1 MIGKK
6 EYKVTMNEYKGTE
19 RTEEKNLRKE
29 EERSVERKKEEEA
42 ENHTDLLYWYPLK
55 LNERLDLNND
65 ILMVKI

>member
-6 EYKVTMNEYKGTE
+6 EYNVTMNEYKATE

-29 EERSVERKKEEEA
+29 EERSVERKTEEEA

-55 LNERLDLNND
+55 LNERPELNND
-65 ILMVKI
+65 MLMVKI